1 MLEQFLALCTA
12 IALLVGI
19 VRYLI
24 GGILRITHPNI
35 GVNKDYSN
43 VPTVSVLLP
52 CYNEGIAVYDT
63 ISSINESDYP
73 LDRLE
78 IIVTDDS
85 SVDDSSVWIR
95 KAARDYKNVT
105 AVQNQK
111 NMGKTQTILNALAHS
126 SAEIVVIVD
135 SDTLLSRQAIR
146 ELMACLADKRLGAVG
161 GPASVRNPN
170 DNALTNFQVYLYYLG
185 FQLGKIIENRSR
197 TVGVIGGYLF
207 AIRREILESI
217 RPDLEARNWFGVK
230 VKDGEDRFITHQ
242 ILLRGWGTYMD
253 MDAVCWTT
261 VPNTFLKYWG
271 QQLRWRRTTIR
282 DFFFTL
288 RMIPR
293 HGVKINV
300 TSLYVYVLTPII
312 VLISIIHVA
321 MLFAMSPMDWLDS
334 GRLLIFLGYSFLAI
348 LLVRIFH
355 PEQAIKNPLKLV
367 LYSTWWIANNLLLA
381 PLALFTLDFDGW
393 GNRDKQMTRST
404 ALQPV
409 AGD

>member
-43 VPTVSVLLP
+43 LPTVSVLLP

-95 KAARDYKNVT
+95 KAATDYKNVT
-105 AVQNQK
+105 AVQNQE

-126 SAEIVVIVD
+126 HAEIVVIVD

-185 FQLGKIIENRSR
+185 FQLG
-197 TVGVIGGYLF
+197 
-207 AIRREILESI
+207 
-217 RPDLEARNWFGVK
+217 
-230 VKDGEDRFITHQ
+230 
-242 ILLRGWGTYMD
+242 
-253 MDAVCWTT
+253 
-261 VPNTFLKYWG
+261 
-271 QQLRWRRTTIR
+271 
-282 DFFFTL
+282 
-288 RMIPR
+288 
-293 HGVKINV
+293 
-300 TSLYVYVLTPII
+300 
-312 VLISIIHVA
+312 
-321 MLFAMSPMDWLDS
+321 
-334 GRLLIFLGYSFLAI
+334 
-348 LLVRIFH
+348 
-355 PEQAIKNPLKLV
+355 
-367 LYSTWWIANNLLLA
+367 
-381 PLALFTLDFDGW
+381 
-393 GNRDKQMTRST
+393 
-404 ALQPV
+404 
-409 AGD
+409 